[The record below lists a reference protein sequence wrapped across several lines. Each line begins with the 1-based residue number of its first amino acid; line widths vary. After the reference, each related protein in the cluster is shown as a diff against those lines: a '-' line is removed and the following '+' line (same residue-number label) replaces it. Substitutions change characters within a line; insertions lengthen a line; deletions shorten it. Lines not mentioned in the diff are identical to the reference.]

1 MTTLKS
7 YLPSSTMTD
16 GICCKLQAVVSPC
29 TICPPSSYQRP
40 TTTVNKMHSRR
51 GRTTGQLCFPQVS
64 QDQPTDPLKL
74 FIYICLLF
82 CFVSSLFSF
91 AFCLFLSIASFVLS
105 FFRCFPPTPCLLLA
119 VEVNHHLYYTALQ
132 LINNMPGRKKNNP
145 HLLSSLSLSLS
156 VSHSLFLSL
165 AKSQNKRAK
174 NSELPRNPIW
184 TPPLRLHGQLSQPAL
199 E

>member
-1 MTTLKS
+1 
-7 YLPSSTMTD
+7 MTD
-16 GICCKLQAVVSPC
+16 GICCKLQAVLSRC
-29 TICPPSSYQRP
+29 TISPSSPYHIP

-51 GRTTGQLCFPQVS
+51 GHTTRQCFAQE
-64 QDQPTDPLKL
+64 QPTHPLKL
-74 FIYICLLF
+74 FSIFIF
-82 CFVSSLFSF
+82 FFVSSFLFF
-91 AFCLFLSIASFVLS
+91 LFLFCSVLPFSLLS
-105 FFRCFPPTPCLLLA
+105 FFFFFPPTPSLLSA

-145 HLLSSLSLSLS
+145 HLLSSLSLTLSDSL
-156 VSHSLFLSL
+156 LLSL

-184 TPPLRLHGQLSQPAL
+184 TPPWRLHGQRSQPAL